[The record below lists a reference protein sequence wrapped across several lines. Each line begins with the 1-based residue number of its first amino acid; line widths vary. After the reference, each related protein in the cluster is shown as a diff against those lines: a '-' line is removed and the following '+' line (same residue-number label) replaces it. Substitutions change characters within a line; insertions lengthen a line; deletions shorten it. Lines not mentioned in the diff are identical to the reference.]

1 MNIIKELKNNNFIL
15 IKNNK
20 QNNIQLAKKY
30 FLDFINNIGV
40 PIEHTIGKNDYI
52 LDIKA
57 KKSFSDIITYSEHNE
72 EAKYHTDAQYN
83 NIPENFIALYCFKK
97 ARCGGGKSRIIK
109 LQDIVTTLKKNNYEI
124 TLLKENIFPFSTP
137 SIYQNNNKLIQYF
150 NILSKDETFIRY
162 RYDTIMHGIEVE
174 KKNNIKK
181 SIEEFDN
188 LLENVKYK
196 ELILEEGDLLILN
209 NHNMLH
215 YRTQFNDLE
224 RHLFRIRFNLKPNKT
239 ERLWT

>member
-1 MNIIKELKNNNFIL
+1 MNIIKELKNNDFIL

-30 FLDFINNIGV
+30 FIDFINNIGI
-40 PIEHTIGKNDYI
+40 PTEHTIGEKDYI
-52 LDIKA
+52 LDIKS
-57 KKSFSDIITYSEHNE
+57 KKSFSKIITYSEHNKK
-72 EAKYHTDAQYN
+72 AKYHTDAQYN
-83 NIPENFIALYCFKK
+83 YIPENFIALYCFKK
-97 ARCGGGKSRIIK
+97 ANCGGGKSRVIK
-109 LQDIVTTLKKNNYEI
+109 LQDIINTLKDASYDI
-124 TLLKENIFPFSTP
+124 TLLKKNIFPFATP

-162 RYDTIMHGIEVE
+162 RYDTIIKGIELE
-174 KKNNIKK
+174 KKNNILK
-181 SIEEFDN
+181 SIKIFDN
-188 LLENVKYK
+188 LLDNVKYK

-239 ERLWT
+239 